1 MFRKVNSF
9 CEHIVSIFVLIK
21 KKTMSRLYFT
31 LLSITILISS
41 CGTTSNTSSEGKQIQ
56 DSSTTSLK
64 SIYSYKVTD
73 INGDEFDFVSL
84 KGKKI
89 MVVNTAS
96 KCGLTPQ
103 YEQLEELH
111 QEFKDSN
118 FVIVGFPANNFME
131 QEPGSNEEIAEFCQK
146 NYGVTF
152 LMMSKVSVK
161 GDDMHEIYKFLTQK
175 ELNGVES
182 SEVKWNFQK
191 YLLNE
196 EGYLVRVVGPRT
208 LPNDPEIKKWI
219 SEKK

>member
-1 MFRKVNSF
+1 MN
-9 CEHIVSIFVLIK
+9 
-21 KKTMSRLYFT
+21 RLYYT
-31 LLSITILISS
+31 LIIVLISS
-41 CGTTSNTSSEGKQIQ
+41 CSAISKTPGEDKQIEE
-56 DSSTTSLK
+56 SSSSNLK
-64 SIYSYKVTD
+64 SIYSFKVTD
-73 INGDEFDFVSL
+73 INGDAFDFATL

-103 YEQLEELH
+103 YQQLEELY

-152 LMMSKVSVK
+152 LMMGKVSVK

-191 YLLNE
+191 FLLNE
-196 EGYLVRVVGPRT
+196 EGNLVKVVGPRT
-208 LPNDPEIKKWI
+208 LPTDPEIKKWI